1 MEFDVTIL
9 GIVIGMMVLANRLV
23 AMLITPLWDKYGWD
37 KFWLAYP
44 AWILSGVFVWFTG
57 VNLFASFIPN
67 QLIGQILTAI
77 VAGGGSNLLHDLTD
91 KPGNLV
97 AVFNALENDQLTAH
111 DATERQDDKWI
122 PVSERLPKDCE
133 LVWVR
138 ATNSPHNLP
147 RRAFYTYRNE
157 KWVNDEVDIDNV
169 YSNLNVTHWMPLPV
183 LSEVHE

>member
-23 AMLITPLWDKYGWD
+23 AMLVTPIFDKYELD

-44 AWILSGVFVWFTG
+44 AWILAGVFVWFTG

-91 KPGNLV
+91 RPAEV
-97 AVFNALENDQLTAH
+97 
-111 DATERQDDKWI
+111 WI
-122 PVSERLPKDCE
+122 PLEGENTYTLDEVSEI
-133 LVWVR
+133 
-138 ATNSPHNLP
+138 
-147 RRAFYTYRNE
+147 
-157 KWVNDEVDIDNV
+157 VNDEANG
-169 YSNLNVTHWMPLPV
+169 
-183 LSEVHE
+183 